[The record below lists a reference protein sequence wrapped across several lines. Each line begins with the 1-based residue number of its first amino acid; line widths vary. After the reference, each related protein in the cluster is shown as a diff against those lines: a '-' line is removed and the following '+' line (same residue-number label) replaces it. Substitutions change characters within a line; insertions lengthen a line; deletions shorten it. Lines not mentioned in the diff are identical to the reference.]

1 MQHMRAFPHAQ
12 VPESAGPLP
21 TEPSTKLWLYKS
33 MISPDH
39 TNMGLLG
46 PVLVTG
52 TGRDTNDLDR
62 EFISLF
68 QVDKR
73 VLVL

>member
-1 MQHMRAFPHAQ
+1 
-12 VPESAGPLP
+12 
-21 TEPSTKLWLYKS
+21 

-39 TNMGLLG
+39 PNMGLLG

-52 TGRDTNDLDR
+52 SGRSTGSLDR

-68 QVDKR
+68 QVGIALV
-73 VLVL
+73 VLRFW